1 MSNDT
6 YAALAA
12 GDPLALAACHIP
24 PRIVARAA
32 AARKA
37 RASLPSPPARA
48 PQAPASI
55 AAPAPP
61 AAPRPSRAALV
72 AEAHLD
78 GINASRKKCGLAP
91 LSASELATEF
101 AELDRLPTNTTTK
114 KSARRAAANA
124 MAARQGLPT
133 DQAAIDSRW
142 AASAQKLNASL
153 PSSRT
158 PVGAAPTSSAGGAK
172 PSQGDIDA
180 RWASIVADLNKQ
192 AGLAAPAQGRAR

>member
-1 MSNDT
+1 MSPNDT

-37 RASLPSPPARA
+37 RASLPSPAARA

-55 AAPAPP
+55 AAPAPA

-72 AEAHLD
+72 AEAHLAA
-78 GINASRKKCGLAP
+78 INASRKKCGLAP

-133 DQAAIDSRW
+133 DQAAIDDRW
-142 AASAQKLNASL
+142 TALATKLNVAPREPTRRAAGGDARQPQDGQAAIDADWSSIVTKLNAE
-153 PSSRT
+153 
-158 PVGAAPTSSAGGAK
+158 
-172 PSQGDIDA
+172 
-180 RWASIVADLNKQ
+180 
-192 AGLAAPAQGRAR
+192 AGLATPVMDRAR

>member
-1 MSNDT
+1 MSTDM
-6 YAALAA
+6 YAALVA
-12 GDPLALAACHIP
+12 GDPQTLAACRIS
-24 PRIVARAA
+24 PRIAARAA

-37 RASLPSPPARA
+37 RASAPSPATSSPR
-48 PQAPASI
+48 APASI
-55 AAPAPP
+55 AASAPP
-61 AAPRPSRAALV
+61 AAPRPSRAALI

-101 AELDRLPTNTTTK
+101 AELDRLSTNTTTK

-142 AASAQKLNASL
+142 AAAAQKLNATL
-153 PSSRT
+153 PSSRA
-158 PVGAAPTSSAGGAK
+158 PVGPSGERSSSAGSGRPQHA
-172 PSQGDIDA
+172 DVD
-180 RWASIVADLNKQ
+180 WTSIVTKLNAE
-192 AGLAAPAQGRAR
+192 AGLKTPVMDRAR

>member
-37 RASLPSPPARA
+37 RASLPSPAARA

-55 AAPAPP
+55 AAPAPA

-72 AEAHLD
+72 AEAHLAA
-78 GINASRKKCGLAP
+78 INASRKKCGLAP

-133 DQAAIDSRW
+133 DQSAIDSIW
-142 AASAQKLNASL
+142 AVSAQKLNATL
-153 PSSRT
+153 PSSSTPSPRPASRAPQGQAAADAMWSSIVAVGNRQAGLRT
-158 PVGAAPTSSAGGAK
+158 PV
-172 PSQGDIDA
+172 
-180 RWASIVADLNKQ
+180 AD
-192 AGLAAPAQGRAR
+192 RAR

>member
-37 RASLPSPPARA
+37 RASLPSPAARA

-55 AAPAPP
+55 AAPAPA

-72 AEAHLD
+72 AEAHLAA
-78 GINASRKKCGLAP
+78 INASRKKCGLAP

-158 PVGAAPTSSAGGAK
+158 PIGAARTSSAGGAK

-180 RWASIVADLNKQ
+180 RWSEIVTKLNAE
-192 AGLAAPAQGRAR
+192 AGLATPVGDRAR